1 MKLHLYSSFQVGV
14 QAEFISFT
22 CSVFL
27 FFFFLKPGENPQSK
41 QTAFV
46 KFWKDTAT
54 GNEMGEKM
62 NKCFQANATF
72 FKMKN
77 NGKGF
82 HM

>member
-1 MKLHLYSSFQVGV
+1 MKLHLYSGFQVGV

-22 CSVFL
+22 CAA
-27 FFFFLKPGENPQSK
+27 FFFFKPGENPQSK

-54 GNEMGEKM
+54 GNEEMGGKM